1 MHRALHSVAARLAD
15 TDPGPGSLLRHCP
28 RPPVWSGLRTA
39 VLRAEQ
45 DPGPSSSSAWAGAE
59 GPGARGEAAS
69 PAEKK
74 SLV

>member
-15 TDPGPGSLLRHCP
+15 TDPAPGHCCGIA
-28 RPPVWSGLRTA
+28 RDPPCGLGFGLQFCGRSRT
-39 VLRAEQ
+39 
-45 DPGPSSSSAWAGAE
+45 PGPSSSSAWAGAE

-69 PAEKK
+69 PAKTK